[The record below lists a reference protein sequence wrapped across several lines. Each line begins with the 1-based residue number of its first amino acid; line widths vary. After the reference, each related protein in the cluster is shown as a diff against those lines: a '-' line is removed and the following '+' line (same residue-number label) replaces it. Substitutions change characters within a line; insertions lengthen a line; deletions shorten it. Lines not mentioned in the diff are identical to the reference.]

1 MRARRKHKEAYLTF
15 SPYFFSF
22 LRNFPLSKCTGFFC
36 PQMTWKG
43 FSGGNQ
49 VRICVIPY
57 CRTIDSWGRSNRMWS
72 SHIIAETGDE
82 MEWFSFQP
90 TSRFLEDVLTFLA
103 SFSSQLQPHMKSFY
117 SWKPGSYLRAFVN
130 AIFSAQN
137 ALPEPL
143 PPFFRESSSDPPDE
157 VSFLCSLSGYLFTYS
172 IIICKFSEGW
182 SIISPG
188 PSILWVLNL
197 KISTRYF
204 SWIND
209 SFTM

>member
-22 LRNFPLSKCTGFFC
+22 LRNFPLSKCTGYFC

-57 CRTIDSWGRSNRMWS
+57 YRTIDSWGRSNRMWS

-90 TSRFLEDVLTFLA
+90 TSRSLEDVLTFSCFIFFPVAATHEIILFLKTRLAPISGPLWMLFSLPRMLYPNLHHRFSGNPPLTLQMRLA
-103 SFSSQLQPHMKSFY
+103 SCVLFL
-117 SWKPGSYLRAFVN
+117 
-130 AIFSAQN
+130 AIC
-137 ALPEPL
+137 LH
-143 PPFFRESSSDPPDE
+143 
-157 VSFLCSLSGYLFTYS
+157 
-172 IIICKFSEGW
+172 
-182 SIISPG
+182 
-188 PSILWVLNL
+188 IL
-197 KISTRYF
+197 
-204 SWIND
+204 
-209 SFTM
+209 